1 MLLILITALLNMGID
16 TLSQVI
22 RRRLKISNRL
32 VTST

>member
-1 MLLILITALLNMGID
+1 MVLIMITALLNMGID

-22 RRRLKISNRL
+22 RRRLKISTQL